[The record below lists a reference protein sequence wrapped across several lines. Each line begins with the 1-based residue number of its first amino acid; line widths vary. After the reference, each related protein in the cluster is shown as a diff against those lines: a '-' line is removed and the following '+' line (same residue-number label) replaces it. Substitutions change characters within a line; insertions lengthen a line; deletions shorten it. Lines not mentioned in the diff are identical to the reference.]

1 MLKTLINSACSKH
14 TRVMEIFHVCALF
27 AKWTAARTT
36 CLMIWRRPSG
46 GLGSKEKLTWRSLPG
61 NSVNAFWDCC
71 SQRWTGLKIRGGM
84 EMRRTFLHRK
94 HTILFCFLV
103 VFLRPMSATL
113 CPFFFLQ
120 TQDAS
125 SWAHGAKF
133 AIENSAKYGRE
144 SSGVPRRYF
153 HHATRREPSHPP
165 WSASSGPQHRGFCGY
180 LSQLNFCEQWSKNM
194 FLSSDLYVYS

>member
-14 TRVMEIFHVCALF
+14 TRAMEIFLVCALF
-27 AKWTAARTT
+27 VKWTAARTT
-36 CLMIWRRPSG
+36 SLMIWRRPSG
-46 GLGSKEKLTWRSLPG
+46 GLGSKEKLTWPSLPG

-94 HTILFCFLV
+94 HTILVFLV
-103 VFLRPMSATL
+103 VFLRPMSAAL
-113 CPFFFLQ
+113 CPFFLQ

-125 SWAHGAKF
+125 SWAHGVKF

-144 SSGVPRRYF
+144 SSGVHGRYF
-153 HHATRREPSHPP
+153 HHATKREPSHPP
-165 WSASSGPQHRGFCGY
+165 CSASSGPQHRGFCGY
-180 LSQLNFCEQWSKNM
+180 LSQLNM
-194 FLSSDLYVYS
+194 FLSSDLYVYR

>member
-46 GLGSKEKLTWRSLPG
+46 GLGSKEKLTWPSLPG

-113 CPFFFLQ
+113 CPFFF
-120 TQDAS
+120 TD
-125 SWAHGAKF
+125 
-133 AIENSAKYGRE
+133 
-144 SSGVPRRYF
+144 PRCKLL
-153 HHATRREPSHPP
+153 SP
-165 WSASSGPQHRGFCGY
+165 WRQIRNRKLCQVRARKLRSPW
-180 LSQLNFCEQWSKNM
+180 EI
-194 FLSSDLYVYS
+194 LSSRNKTWTLPSSLERFLRSAAPRLLRLPQSTKFLWTVVEKYISK